1 MNDNKFNLS
10 RSGVNHINDL
20 GFFTAQMPNRL
31 EDSRRSG
38 HSITSLLVP
47 LAVKRNKLNPRYY
60 FSQIFFWLVKFWF
73 SIHLNVFHT
82 CWDDQSNH
90 TLRLDP
96 AFAKS
101 ISYPRWRA
109 KEAFGC
115 NGTNVWFQ
123 FVSKKTQTNKFS
135 TILIIVI

>member
-1 MNDNKFNLS
+1 MNDNKFNLR

-60 FSQIFFWLVKFWF
+60 FSQIFL
-73 SIHLNVFHT
+73 T
-82 CWDDQSNH
+82 
-90 TLRLDP
+90 
-96 AFAKS
+96 
-101 ISYPRWRA
+101 
-109 KEAFGC
+109 
-115 NGTNVWFQ
+115 
-123 FVSKKTQTNKFS
+123 SK
-135 TILIIVI
+135 ILIFNPFKCLSYLLR